1 MFLSD
6 EQVAAWLQAL
16 TDKEFIDVFLQAF
29 GGAVTGSGTTNYV
42 ARWTPNGTT
51 LGIGTLYDTGS
62 WSASARV
69 REKKRPI
76 SAGLTSHFVRSWRT
90 SPVAIPVS
98 PTRKAACADSS
109 KLFPY
114 HRGTI
119 VQL

>member
-1 MFLSD
+1 MRDFVAISSMTGGDCHDAGATRSASSQTIGRVLS
-6 EQVAAWLQAL
+6 
-16 TDKEFIDVFLQAF
+16 TN
-29 GGAVTGSGTTNYV
+29 GSG
-42 ARWTPNGTT
+42 GTYIVELGL